1 MKTQEDFKRAIGPAD
16 ARFVLRIHQT
26 LAQLQSNKEEQPV
39 KKVSTGLIIAIA
51 ILLIAAIAIA
61 ATAQWGILDFFN
73 LRRNGASVTPEAAQ
87 IIQKQVAQEGGAT
100 EYATFSLREGM
111 FDGHDTYLV
120 VAVKPASDTILL
132 MGPDLLPEDPM
143 SDLGPLFEGSSTTVA
158 DWAAQNGKEQLVQ
171 ISILDQATRLGLEGV
186 VSSLDYIM
194 EEDGTLVFMSHGS
207 HSYAE
212 QLPIEL
218 VCHARLLS
226 DLPEADGPESSVSS
240 LSFTLY
246 TLSDKEESVSST
258 QSVLFADCGVEVTS
272 VTLTA
277 SPLAIYTRIE
287 FTVVDEDAYAKTD
300 EGLWFEFLDENGE
313 RLPDSV
319 SGGGSVEA
327 AEEGDTTHYVQLSSF
342 APMEALPKT
351 VTLRAFNCWEK
362 NRYETHTLEME

>member
-1 MKTQEDFKRAIGPAD
+1 MKTRDDFKRAIGPAD
-16 ARFVLRIHQT
+16 DRFVLSIHQT
-26 LAQLQSNKEEQPV
+26 LAQLNKEEQPV
-39 KKVSTGLIIAIA
+39 KKISTGLIVAVA
-51 ILLIAAIAIA
+51 ILLIAAVAIA

-73 LRRNGASVTPEAAQ
+73 LRGDGASVSPEANQ
-87 IIQKQVAQEGGAT
+87 IIQKQIAQEGGET
-100 EYATFSLREGM
+100 EYASFSLREGV

-120 VAVKPASDTILL
+120 VAVKPASDKILL

-143 SDLGPLFEGSSTTVA
+143 ENLGPLFDGSSLTVA

-194 EEDGTLVFMSHGS
+194 EEDGTLVFMAHGS

-218 VCHARLLS
+218 VCHAKLLG
-226 DLPEADGPESSVSS
+226 DLSEADGSESSVSS

-246 TLSDKEESVSST
+246 TVTDRDKSVTST
-258 QSVLFADCGVEVTS
+258 QGALFADCGVEVTS

-277 SPLAIYTRIE
+277 TPLATYTRIE
-287 FTVVDEDAYAKTD
+287 FTVVDEDAYANTD
-300 EGLWFEFLDENGE
+300 DGLWFEFLDENGE

-319 SGGGSVEA
+319 SGGGSSGP
-327 AEEGDTTHYVQLSSF
+327 AEEGDSTHYVQLSSI
-342 APMEALPKT
+342 AATEELPKT
-351 VTLRAFNCWEK
+351 ITLRGFNCWEK
-362 NRYETHTLEME
+362 NRYETHSFEME